1 MKKFNGFESYLI
13 EEALADLMQKKEAEV
28 LEYRDKDKRCIFAEG
43 YFTMV
48 IEELIDKVVND
59 MTRKQKT

>member
-13 EEALADLMQKKEAEV
+13 EEALADLVQKKEAEV
-28 LEYRDKDKRCIFAEG
+28 LEYRGKESRCIFAEG

-59 MTRKQKT
+59 MTRKQK